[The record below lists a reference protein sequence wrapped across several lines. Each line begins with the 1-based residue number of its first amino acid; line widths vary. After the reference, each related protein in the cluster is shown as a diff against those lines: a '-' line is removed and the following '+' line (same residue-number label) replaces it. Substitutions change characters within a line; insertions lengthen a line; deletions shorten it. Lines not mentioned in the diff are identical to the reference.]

1 MKSFSF
7 FHFSKLTSRFFFF
20 FSRGWL
26 KARATTV
33 TTRVER
39 AWTPTISSFSSK
51 SFLLIL
57 HSTSFKCLQID
68 NDLTTHE
75 PLPLKTFKN
84 KIIIIGGSIFL
95 RLSYKFGALPAV
107 PLAQPENWDRRA
119 DDITHN
125 RHGGG
130 GYDWQSTA
138 TVIVTHKKER
148 KKNDNSHDLIFIVPP
163 PLEKKNHF
171 FLLLQE
177 IR

>member
-125 RHGGG
+125 RDGGG
-130 GYDWQSTA
+130 VMIGNQQLPWLLHTR
-138 TVIVTHKKER
+138 KK